1 MDFLTIVV
9 EKKELARRLNHV
21 VRQVFPRQDVRY
33 LVVEPVATFRREVML
48 ARAQAGDYPRLVD
61 VDVQLED
68 YTRRLVGV
76 PYGDCVTF
84 WDSPLAYE
92 SLMASDHLVV
102 FYDREGVAYRID
114 RDRHRSCG
122 NALRSSECRVLRSL
136 TSTEISRQFISPDL
150 VVGVENIVHHGRVRH
165 YFNVQFAVN
174 AMGVLAL
181 LPAVQ
186 GRFLSKYQVQLL
198 YEIAKQPPRTLSVL
212 HHVMNEWPGGLG
224 SVLSR
229 GEIIRQLQDGGWI
242 KNGCNGFVLSGL
254 GSSLLSQ
261 LHPECEDPG
270 LPGRLQG
277 WCALPFEK
285 AKCEMDSY
293 LMTWFGR
300 QRKFMQETL
309 AL

>member
-1 MDFLTIVV
+1 MEILTIVV
-9 EKKELARRLNHV
+9 EKKELARRLNPV

-33 LVVEPVATFRREVML
+33 LVVEPVATFRREVQL
-48 ARAQAGDYPRLVD
+48 ARAQAGDYPRLLD
-61 VDVQLED
+61 VDVKLEG
-68 YTRRLVGV
+68 YPIRLVGV
-76 PYGDCVTF
+76 PYGECVTF

-92 SLMASDHLVV
+92 SLMSSDNLVV
-102 FYDREGVAYRID
+102 FCDRESTAYRID
-114 RDRHRSCG
+114 RDRRWSYGH
-122 NALRSSECRVLRSL
+122 ALRPAECRILKSL
-136 TSTEISRQFISPDL
+136 THNEINKQFISPDL
-150 VVGVENIVHHGRVRH
+150 MVGVEDLVHRGRVRH

-198 YEIAKQPPRTLSVL
+198 FGLAKQPPRTLSAL
-212 HHVMNEWPGGLG
+212 HRVMTDWPGGLG
-224 SVLSR
+224 SILSR
-229 GEIIRQLQDGGWI
+229 GEIIRQLQEGGWI
-242 KNGCNGFVLSGL
+242 EKGCDGFLLSGL

-270 LPGRLQG
+270 LPDQLQE
-277 WCALPFEK
+277 WCALPFKK

-293 LMTWFGR
+293 LMNWFGR